1 MLSLPRLINI
11 LNRVLKELRYRYADV
26 YIEGIK
32 ERKSKYEIY
41 LCIDNKKVKIIVNK
55 YKLNVRVYAGLKG
68 LEISLRRIL
77 LREYDKEMRLKEHE
91 Q

>member
-1 MLSLPRLINI
+1 M
-11 LNRVLKELRYRYADV
+11 LKELRYRYTDV

-32 ERKSKYEIY
+32 ERKSKYEVY
-41 LCIDNKKVKIIVNK
+41 LRVDNKKVKIIVNK